1 VDLTELLGKSELKI
15 FQQAVKNGGVIKA
28 LKISGGNFTRSHFDD
43 LTKFAQEAGAK
54 GLAWLKVT
62 DTGFESPIAKF
73 LTKEQKEINE
83 LLEAKTGD
91 TIFIVADAWK
101 TTCNVLGVLRLKLAR
116 ELNLIDAAQLKIAW
130 VVDFPLFDWNEDE
143 KRLDPNHHPFT
154 SPREEDV
161 PLLDKEPAK
170 AKARAY
176 DLVLN
181 GTEVGGGSVRIHQET
196 VQKKIFEALKI
207 GDQEA
212 EEKFGFLL
220 RALRFGA
227 PPHAGIAIGFDRLT
241 ALLLGLDSIRDVI
254 AFPKTQK
261 GTCLM
266 TDAPGQVYPKQLKE
280 LHLKLT

>member
-1 VDLTELLGKSELKI
+1 
-15 FQQAVKNGGVIKA
+15 
-28 LKISGGNFTRSHFDD
+28 
-43 LTKFAQEAGAK
+43 
-54 GLAWLKVT
+54 
-62 DTGFESPIAKF
+62 
-73 LTKEQKEINE
+73 
-83 LLEAKTGD
+83 
-91 TIFIVADAWK
+91 
-101 TTCNVLGVLRLKLAR
+101 VLRLRLAR
-116 ELNLIDAAQLKIAW
+116 DLNLIDPTQLKIAW
-130 VVDFPLFDWNEDE
+130 VIGFPLFDWNEEE

-154 SPREEDV
+154 SPRDEDV
-161 PLLDKEPAK
+161 SLLEKEPAK

-181 GTEVGGGSVRIHQET
+181 GTEVGGGSVRIHQEA

-207 GDQEA
+207 SDAEA

-227 PPHAGIAIGFDRLT
+227 PPHAGIAIGFDRLC